1 MTPFTFFTHPVDEAT
16 LAKLPDFMVLKDT
29 RDGALVVRRH
39 TERYVPVPRK
49 PVEK

>member
-1 MTPFTFFTHPVDEAT
+1 MTPFTFMGIPVSEEK
-16 LAKLPDFMVLKDT
+16 LAKLPDQLVCLDT